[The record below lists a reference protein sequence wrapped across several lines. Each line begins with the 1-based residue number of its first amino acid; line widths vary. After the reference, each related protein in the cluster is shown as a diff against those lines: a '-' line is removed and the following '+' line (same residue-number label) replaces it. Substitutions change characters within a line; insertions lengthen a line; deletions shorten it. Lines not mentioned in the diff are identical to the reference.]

1 MHFQSFCKRS
11 ILLKF
16 PFALKPLEVSA
27 THNHTLTSHKTPQ
40 KNYRPCNVIPG
51 HRPTAV
57 RPNSG
62 EPAAGTGRERA
73 EEDQRGLVARFRSE
87 FEVVGA
93 SARLHSGGDR
103 CLPRCPP
110 VPVRWSHDSGYGRAS
125 SFGGG

>member
-1 MHFQSFCKRS
+1 
-11 ILLKF
+11 LKF
-16 PFALKPLEVSA
+16 LFALKPLEVSA
-27 THNHTLTSHKTPQ
+27 DSQPYPYFTQNTQ
-40 KNYRPCNVIPG
+40 KNYRPCNVILG

-62 EPAAGTGRERA
+62 EPAAGTGRARA

-93 SARLHSGGDR
+93 PARLHGGDDR